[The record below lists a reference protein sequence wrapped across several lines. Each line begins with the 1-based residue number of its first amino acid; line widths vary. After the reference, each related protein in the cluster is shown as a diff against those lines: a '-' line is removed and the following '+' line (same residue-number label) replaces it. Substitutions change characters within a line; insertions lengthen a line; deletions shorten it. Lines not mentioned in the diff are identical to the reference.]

1 MLALMVVAFTVIDIL
16 ILLIYTI
23 MEGAR
28 GNLGAELQQNDEN
41 VREEVDVSF
50 FNCSRAITI
59 QSFLNYTALIILTI
73 A

>member
-1 MLALMVVAFTVIDIL
+1 MLALMVVAFTVIDVL

-28 GNLGAELQQNDEN
+28 GNLGAELQQN